1 MKVISSLKNIKGP
14 FPYAVITVGNFD
26 GVHIGHQGLLKE
38 VKKRADKMSGTSV
51 VLTFEP
57 HPLRVIKERK
67 IPLITPFERKI
78 ELVEKL
84 GIDVVICL
92 PFTREFSKV
101 SAREFVED
109 ILLKK
114 IGMKEIVVGYDY
126 TFGHKREGNIDLLKK
141 LGDELGF
148 KVCILEPILV
158 DNMIVSS
165 TRIRNLIMEGELEK
179 VKILL
184 NRYYQVSGE
193 VIAGHDRGG
202 RLLGFP
208 TANLKLVNEVF
219 PKNGVYVVEVI
230 YNNKVY
236 AGVTNIGFKPT
247 FGSDALSVETH
258 ILDFDQNI
266 YGKKI
271 KLNFI
276 KRLRDEKK
284 FSNIEALAAQIKRD
298 IEEARK
304 ILQNCV
310 NNLHSSV
317 K

>member
-1 MKVISSLKNIKGP
+1 MKVISSLENIKEP
-14 FPYAVITVGNFD
+14 FAYAVITVGNFD

-38 VKKRADKMSGTSV
+38 VKKRADKMSGTSI

-57 HPLRVIKERK
+57 HPLKVLKEKK

-78 ELVEKL
+78 ELIEKL

-101 SAREFVED
+101 SAREFVEE

-148 KVCILEPILV
+148 KVCILGPILV

-236 AGVTNIGFKPT
+236 GGVTNIGFKPT
-247 FGSDALSVETH
+247 FGNDALSVETH

-276 KRLRDEKK
+276 KRLRNEKK
-284 FSNIEALAAQIKRD
+284 FSSIEALAAQIKRD

-304 ILQNCV
+304 ILQN
-310 NNLHSSV
+310 
-317 K
+317 

>member
-1 MKVISSLKNIKGP
+1 MKVISSLENIKEP
-14 FPYAVITVGNFD
+14 FAYAVITVGNFD

-57 HPLRVIKERK
+57 HPLKVLKEKK

-78 ELVEKL
+78 ELIEKL

-101 SAREFVED
+101 SAREFVEE

-148 KVCILEPILV
+148 KVCILGPILV

-236 AGVTNIGFKPT
+236 GGVTNIGFKPT
-247 FGSDALSVETH
+247 FGNDALSVETH

-276 KRLRDEKK
+276 KRLRNEKR
-284 FSNIEALAAQIKRD
+284 FSSIEALAAQIKRD

-304 ILQNCV
+304 ILQN
-310 NNLHSSV
+310 
-317 K
+317 

>member
-1 MKVISSLKNIKGP
+1 MKVISSLENIKEP
-14 FPYAVITVGNFD
+14 FAYAVITVGNFD

-38 VKKRADKMSGTSV
+38 VKKRADKMSGTSI

-57 HPLRVIKERK
+57 HPLKVLKEKK

-78 ELVEKL
+78 ELIEKL

-101 SAREFVED
+101 SAREFVEE

-114 IGMKEIVVGYDY
+114 IGMREIVVGYDY

-148 KVCILEPILV
+148 KVCILGPILV

-179 VKILL
+179 VKTLL

-236 AGVTNIGFKPT
+236 GGVTNIGFKPT
-247 FGSDALSVETH
+247 FGNDALSVETH

-276 KRLRDEKK
+276 KRLRNEKK
-284 FSNIEALAAQIKRD
+284 FSSIEALAAQIKRD

-304 ILQNCV
+304 ILQN
-310 NNLHSSV
+310 
-317 K
+317 

>member
-1 MKVISSLKNIKGP
+1 MKVISSLEDIKEP
-14 FPYAVITVGNFD
+14 FAYAVITVGNFD

-57 HPLRVIKERK
+57 HPLKVLKEKK

-78 ELVEKL
+78 ELIEKL

-101 SAREFVED
+101 SAREFVEE

-114 IGMKEIVVGYDY
+114 IGMREIVVGYDY

-148 KVCILEPILV
+148 KVCILGPILV

-236 AGVTNIGFKPT
+236 GGVTNIGFKPT
-247 FGSDALSVETH
+247 FGNDALSVETH

-276 KRLRDEKK
+276 KRLRNEKR
-284 FSNIEALAAQIKRD
+284 FSSIEALAAQIKRD

-304 ILQNCV
+304 ILQN
-310 NNLHSSV
+310 
-317 K
+317 

>member
-1 MKVISSLKNIKGP
+1 MKVINSLENIKEP

-38 VKKRADKMSGTSV
+38 VKKRADKMSGTSI

-57 HPLRVIKERK
+57 HPLKVLKEKK

-78 ELVEKL
+78 ELIEKL

-101 SAREFVED
+101 SAREFVEE

-148 KVCILEPILV
+148 KVCILGPILV

-236 AGVTNIGFKPT
+236 GGVTNIGFKPT
-247 FGSDALSVETH
+247 FGNDALSVETH

-276 KRLRDEKK
+276 KRLRNEKR
-284 FSNIEALAAQIKRD
+284 FSSIEALAAQIKRD

-304 ILQNCV
+304 ILQN
-310 NNLHSSV
+310 
-317 K
+317 

>member
-1 MKVISSLKNIKGP
+1 MKVISSLENIKEP
-14 FPYAVITVGNFD
+14 FAYAVITVGNFD

-38 VKKRADKMSGTSV
+38 VKKRADKMSGTSI

-57 HPLRVIKERK
+57 HPLKVLKEKK

-78 ELVEKL
+78 ELIEKL

-101 SAREFVED
+101 SAREFVEE

-114 IGMKEIVVGYDY
+114 IGMREIVVGYDY

-148 KVCILEPILV
+148 KVCILGPILV

-236 AGVTNIGFKPT
+236 GGVTNIGFKPT
-247 FGSDALSVETH
+247 FGNDALSVETH

-276 KRLRDEKK
+276 KRLRNEKK
-284 FSNIEALAAQIKRD
+284 FSSIEALAAQIKRD

-304 ILQNCV
+304 ILQN
-310 NNLHSSV
+310 
-317 K
+317 

>member
-1 MKVISSLKNIKGP
+1 
-14 FPYAVITVGNFD
+14 
-26 GVHIGHQGLLKE
+26 
-38 VKKRADKMSGTSV
+38 
-51 VLTFEP
+51 
-57 HPLRVIKERK
+57 
-67 IPLITPFERKI
+67 
-78 ELVEKL
+78 
-84 GIDVVICL
+84 
-92 PFTREFSKV
+92 
-101 SAREFVED
+101 
-109 ILLKK
+109 
-114 IGMKEIVVGYDY
+114 
-126 TFGHKREGNIDLLKK
+126 

-148 KVCILEPILV
+148 KVCILGPILV

-236 AGVTNIGFKPT
+236 GGVTNIGFKPT
-247 FGSDALSVETH
+247 FGNDALSVETH

-276 KRLRDEKK
+276 KRLRNEKR
-284 FSNIEALAAQIKRD
+284 FSSIEALAAQIKRD

-304 ILQNCV
+304 ILQN
-310 NNLHSSV
+310 
-317 K
+317 

>member
-1 MKVISSLKNIKGP
+1 MKVISSLENIKEP
-14 FPYAVITVGNFD
+14 FAYAVITVGNFD

-57 HPLRVIKERK
+57 HPLKVLKDKK

-78 ELVEKL
+78 ELIEKL

-101 SAREFVED
+101 SAREFVEE

-148 KVCILEPILV
+148 KVCILGPILV

-236 AGVTNIGFKPT
+236 GGVTNIGFKPT
-247 FGSDALSVETH
+247 FGNDALSVETH

-276 KRLRDEKK
+276 KRLRNEKK
-284 FSNIEALAAQIKRD
+284 FSSIEALAAQIKRD

-304 ILQNCV
+304 ILQ
-310 NNLHSSV
+310 

>member
-1 MKVISSLKNIKGP
+1 MKVISSLENIKEP
-14 FPYAVITVGNFD
+14 FAYAVITVGNFD

-57 HPLRVIKERK
+57 HPLKVLKEKK

-78 ELVEKL
+78 ELIEKL

-101 SAREFVED
+101 SAREFVEE

-148 KVCILEPILV
+148 KVCILGPILV

-179 VKILL
+179 VKTLL

-236 AGVTNIGFKPT
+236 GGVTNIGFKPT
-247 FGSDALSVETH
+247 FGNDALSVETH

-276 KRLRDEKK
+276 KRLRNEKR
-284 FSNIEALAAQIKRD
+284 FSSIEALAAQIKRD

-304 ILQNCV
+304 IL
-310 NNLHSSV
+310 
-317 K
+317 

>member
-1 MKVISSLKNIKGP
+1 MKVISSLEDIKEP
-14 FPYAVITVGNFD
+14 FAYAVITVGNFD

-57 HPLRVIKERK
+57 HPLKVLKEKK

-78 ELVEKL
+78 ELIEKL

-101 SAREFVED
+101 SAREFVEE

-148 KVCILEPILV
+148 KVCILGPILV

-179 VKILL
+179 VKTLL

-236 AGVTNIGFKPT
+236 GGVTNIGFKPT
-247 FGSDALSVETH
+247 FGNDALSVETH

-276 KRLRDEKK
+276 KRLRNEKR
-284 FSNIEALAAQIKRD
+284 FSSIEALAAQIKRD

-304 ILQNCV
+304 ILQN
-310 NNLHSSV
+310 
-317 K
+317 

>member
-1 MKVISSLKNIKGP
+1 MKVISSLENIKEP
-14 FPYAVITVGNFD
+14 FAYAVITVGNFD

-38 VKKRADKMSGTSV
+38 VKKRADKMSGTSI

-57 HPLRVIKERK
+57 HPLKVLKEKK

-78 ELVEKL
+78 ELIEKL

-101 SAREFVED
+101 SAREFVEE

-114 IGMKEIVVGYDY
+114 IGMREIVVGYDY

-148 KVCILEPILV
+148 KVCILGPILV

-236 AGVTNIGFKPT
+236 GGVTNIGFKPT
-247 FGSDALSVETH
+247 FGNDALSVETH

-276 KRLRDEKK
+276 KRLRNEKR
-284 FSNIEALAAQIKRD
+284 FSSIEALAAQIKRD

-304 ILQNCV
+304 ILQN
-310 NNLHSSV
+310 
-317 K
+317 

>member
-1 MKVISSLKNIKGP
+1 MKVISSLENIKEP
-14 FPYAVITVGNFD
+14 FAYAVITVGNFD

-38 VKKRADKMSGTSV
+38 VKKRADKMSGTSI

-57 HPLRVIKERK
+57 HPLKVLKDKK

-78 ELVEKL
+78 ELIEKL

-101 SAREFVED
+101 SAREFVEE

-148 KVCILEPILV
+148 KVCILGPILV

-236 AGVTNIGFKPT
+236 GGVTNIGFKPT
-247 FGSDALSVETH
+247 FGNDALSVETH

-276 KRLRDEKK
+276 KRLRNEKR
-284 FSNIEALAAQIKRD
+284 FSSIEALAAQIKRD

-304 ILQNCV
+304 ILQNE
-310 NNLHSSV
+310 
-317 K
+317 

>member
-1 MKVISSLKNIKGP
+1 MKVISSLEDIKEP
-14 FPYAVITVGNFD
+14 FAYAVITVGNFD

-38 VKKRADKMSGTSV
+38 VKKRADKMSGTSI

-57 HPLRVIKERK
+57 HPLKVLKEKK

-78 ELVEKL
+78 ELIEKL

-101 SAREFVED
+101 SAREFVEE

-148 KVCILEPILV
+148 KVCILGPILV

-236 AGVTNIGFKPT
+236 GGVTNIGFKPT
-247 FGSDALSVETH
+247 FGNDALSVETH

-276 KRLRDEKK
+276 KRLRNEKR
-284 FSNIEALAAQIKRD
+284 FSSIEALAAQIKRD

-304 ILQNCV
+304 ILQN
-310 NNLHSSV
+310 
-317 K
+317 

>member
-1 MKVISSLKNIKGP
+1 MKVISSLENIKEP
-14 FPYAVITVGNFD
+14 FAYAVITVGNFD

-57 HPLRVIKERK
+57 HPLKVLKEKK

-78 ELVEKL
+78 ELIEKL

-101 SAREFVED
+101 SAREFVEE

-114 IGMKEIVVGYDY
+114 IGMREIVVGYDY

-148 KVCILEPILV
+148 KVCILGPILV

-236 AGVTNIGFKPT
+236 GGVTNIGFKPT
-247 FGSDALSVETH
+247 FGNDALSVETH

-276 KRLRDEKK
+276 KRLRNEKR
-284 FSNIEALAAQIKRD
+284 FSSIEALAAQIKRD

-304 ILQNCV
+304 ILQN
-310 NNLHSSV
+310 
-317 K
+317 

>member
-1 MKVISSLKNIKGP
+1 MKVINSLENIKEP
-14 FPYAVITVGNFD
+14 FAYAVITVGNFD

-38 VKKRADKMSGTSV
+38 VKKRADKMSGTSI

-57 HPLRVIKERK
+57 HPLKVLKEKK

-78 ELVEKL
+78 ELIEKL

-101 SAREFVED
+101 SAREFVEE

-114 IGMKEIVVGYDY
+114 IGMREIVVGYDY

-148 KVCILEPILV
+148 KVCILGPILV

-179 VKILL
+179 VKTLL

-236 AGVTNIGFKPT
+236 GGVTNIGFKPT
-247 FGSDALSVETH
+247 FGNDALSVETH

-276 KRLRDEKK
+276 KRLRNEKK
-284 FSNIEALAAQIKRD
+284 FSSIEALAAQIKRD

-304 ILQNCV
+304 ILQN
-310 NNLHSSV
+310 
-317 K
+317 

>member
-1 MKVISSLKNIKGP
+1 MKVISSLENIKEP
-14 FPYAVITVGNFD
+14 FAYAVITVGNFD

-38 VKKRADKMSGTSV
+38 VKKRADKMSGTSI

-57 HPLRVIKERK
+57 HPLKVLKEKK

-78 ELVEKL
+78 ELIEKL

-101 SAREFVED
+101 SAREFVEE

-148 KVCILEPILV
+148 KVCILGPILV

-236 AGVTNIGFKPT
+236 GGVTNIGFKPT
-247 FGSDALSVETH
+247 FGNDALSVETH

-276 KRLRDEKK
+276 KRLRNEKR
-284 FSNIEALAAQIKRD
+284 FSSIEALAAQIKRD

-304 ILQNCV
+304 ILQN
-310 NNLHSSV
+310 
-317 K
+317 

>member
-1 MKVISSLKNIKGP
+1 MKVISSLENIKEP
-14 FPYAVITVGNFD
+14 FAYAVITVGNFD

-57 HPLRVIKERK
+57 HPLKVLKEKK

-78 ELVEKL
+78 ELIEKL

-101 SAREFVED
+101 SAREFVEE

-148 KVCILEPILV
+148 KVCILGPILV

-179 VKILL
+179 VKTLL

-236 AGVTNIGFKPT
+236 GGVTNIGFKPT
-247 FGSDALSVETH
+247 FGNDALSVETH

-276 KRLRDEKK
+276 KRLRNEKR
-284 FSNIEALAAQIKRD
+284 FSSIEALAAQIKRD
-298 IEEARK
+298 IEEARR
-304 ILQNCV
+304 ILQN
-310 NNLHSSV
+310 
-317 K
+317 

>member
-1 MKVISSLKNIKGP
+1 MKVISSLENIKEP
-14 FPYAVITVGNFD
+14 FAYAVITVGNFD

-38 VKKRADKMSGTSV
+38 VKKRADKMSGTSI

-57 HPLRVIKERK
+57 HPLKVLKEKK

-78 ELVEKL
+78 ELIEKL

-101 SAREFVED
+101 SAREFVEE

-114 IGMKEIVVGYDY
+114 IGMREIVVGYDY

-148 KVCILEPILV
+148 KVCILGPILV

-179 VKILL
+179 VKTLL

-236 AGVTNIGFKPT
+236 GGVTNIGFKPT
-247 FGSDALSVETH
+247 FGNDVLSVETH

-276 KRLRDEKK
+276 KRLRNEKR
-284 FSNIEALAAQIKRD
+284 FSSIEALAAQIKRD

-304 ILQNCV
+304 ILQN
-310 NNLHSSV
+310 
-317 K
+317 

>member
-1 MKVISSLKNIKGP
+1 MKVISSLENIKEP
-14 FPYAVITVGNFD
+14 FAYAVITVGNFD

-57 HPLRVIKERK
+57 HPLKVLKEKK

-78 ELVEKL
+78 ELIEKL

-101 SAREFVED
+101 SAREFVEE

-148 KVCILEPILV
+148 KVCILGPILV

-179 VKILL
+179 VKTLL

-236 AGVTNIGFKPT
+236 GGVTNIGFKPT
-247 FGSDALSVETH
+247 FGNDALSVETH

-276 KRLRDEKK
+276 KRLRNEKR
-284 FSNIEALAAQIKRD
+284 FSSIEALAAQIKRD

-304 ILQNCV
+304 ILQN
-310 NNLHSSV
+310 
-317 K
+317 

>member
-1 MKVISSLKNIKGP
+1 MKVISSLENIKEP
-14 FPYAVITVGNFD
+14 FAYAVITVGNFD

-57 HPLRVIKERK
+57 HPLKVLKEKK

-78 ELVEKL
+78 ELIEKL

-101 SAREFVED
+101 SAREFVEE

-148 KVCILEPILV
+148 KVCILGPILV

-236 AGVTNIGFKPT
+236 GGVTNIGFKPT
-247 FGSDALSVETH
+247 FGNDALSVETH

-276 KRLRDEKK
+276 KRLRNEKR
-284 FSNIEALAAQIKRD
+284 FSSIEALAAQIKRD
-298 IEEARK
+298 IEEARR
-304 ILQNCV
+304 ILQN
-310 NNLHSSV
+310 
-317 K
+317 

>member
-1 MKVISSLKNIKGP
+1 MKVISSLENIKEP
-14 FPYAVITVGNFD
+14 FAYAVITVGNFD

-38 VKKRADKMSGTSV
+38 VKKRADKMSGTSI

-57 HPLRVIKERK
+57 HPLKVLKEKK

-78 ELVEKL
+78 ELIEKL

-101 SAREFVED
+101 SAREFVEE

-148 KVCILEPILV
+148 KVCILGPILV

-179 VKILL
+179 VKTLL

-236 AGVTNIGFKPT
+236 GGVTNIGFKPT
-247 FGSDALSVETH
+247 FGNDALSVETH

-276 KRLRDEKK
+276 KRLRNEKK
-284 FSNIEALAAQIKRD
+284 FSSIEALAAQIKRD

-304 ILQNCV
+304 ILQN
-310 NNLHSSV
+310 
-317 K
+317 

>member
-1 MKVISSLKNIKGP
+1 MKVINSLENIKEP
-14 FPYAVITVGNFD
+14 FAYAVITVGNFD

-38 VKKRADKMSGTSV
+38 VKKRADKMSGTSI

-57 HPLRVIKERK
+57 HPLKVLKEKK

-78 ELVEKL
+78 ELIEKL

-101 SAREFVED
+101 SAREFVEE

-148 KVCILEPILV
+148 KVCILGPILV

-179 VKILL
+179 VKTLL

-236 AGVTNIGFKPT
+236 GGVTNIGFKPT
-247 FGSDALSVETH
+247 FGNDALSVETH

-276 KRLRDEKK
+276 KRLRNEKR
-284 FSNIEALAAQIKRD
+284 FSSIEALAAQIKRD

-304 ILQNCV
+304 ILQN
-310 NNLHSSV
+310 
-317 K
+317 

>member
-1 MKVISSLKNIKGP
+1 MKVISSLEDIKEP
-14 FPYAVITVGNFD
+14 FAYAVITVGNFD

-38 VKKRADKMSGTSV
+38 VKKRADKMSGTSI

-57 HPLRVIKERK
+57 HPLKVLKEKK

-78 ELVEKL
+78 ELIEKL

-101 SAREFVED
+101 SAREFVEE

-148 KVCILEPILV
+148 KVCILGPILV

-179 VKILL
+179 VKTLL

-236 AGVTNIGFKPT
+236 GGVTNIGFKPT
-247 FGSDALSVETH
+247 FGNDALSVETH

-276 KRLRDEKK
+276 KRLRNEKR
-284 FSNIEALAAQIKRD
+284 FSSIEALAAQIKRD

-304 ILQNCV
+304 ILQN
-310 NNLHSSV
+310 
-317 K
+317 

>member
-1 MKVISSLKNIKGP
+1 MKVISSLENIKEP
-14 FPYAVITVGNFD
+14 FAYAVITVGNFD

-38 VKKRADKMSGTSV
+38 VKKRADKMSGTSI

-57 HPLRVIKERK
+57 HPLKVLKEKK

-78 ELVEKL
+78 ELIEKL

-101 SAREFVED
+101 SAREFVEE

-114 IGMKEIVVGYDY
+114 IGMREIVVGYDY

-148 KVCILEPILV
+148 KVCILGPILV

-179 VKILL
+179 VKTLL

-236 AGVTNIGFKPT
+236 GGVTNIGFKPT
-247 FGSDALSVETH
+247 FGNDALSVETH

-276 KRLRDEKK
+276 KRLRNEKR
-284 FSNIEALAAQIKRD
+284 FSSIEALAAQIKRD

-304 ILQNCV
+304 ILQN
-310 NNLHSSV
+310 
-317 K
+317 